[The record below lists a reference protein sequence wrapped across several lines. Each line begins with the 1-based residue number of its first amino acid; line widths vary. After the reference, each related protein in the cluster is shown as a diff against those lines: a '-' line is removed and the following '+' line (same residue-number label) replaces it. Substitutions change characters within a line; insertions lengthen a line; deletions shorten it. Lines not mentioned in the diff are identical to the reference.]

1 MDKVE
6 FKFKRCSFPE
16 EDGEEYGLNQ
26 LILANL
32 QYNFQNLICGTEE
45 LFCLMLLTDVK
56 LMRELYIHNFNW

>member
-26 LILANL
+26 LISANL
-32 QYNFQNLICGTEE
+32 QYNFQNLICGTQE
-45 LFCLMLLTDVK
+45 LFRFIALNGCK
-56 LMRELYIHNFNW
+56 INAGIIYSQF